1 MLSSPSVYST
11 CFGPLSHV
19 FPVNYIHVHC
29 VSQWHIVYLHV
40 NTGGLFCFLPMRVC
54 ISVCYCK
61 YLWVLTCDLFFK
73 NYITFLLSA
82 LSEFPSRGQISIR
95 CLVPALSISKQPQHQ
110 APYLTTGHTSRMYRI
125 DRHRRWPEAL
135 AINHRLITAQHETA
149 QHGLHPFFG
158 FTLAQLRRTTECG
171 WCIDM

>member
-1 MLSSPSVYST
+1 MGCLFF
-11 CFGPLSHV
+11 C
-19 FPVNYIHVHC
+19 
-29 VSQWHIVYLHV
+29 QWECVYLSAIV
-40 NTGGLFCFLPMRVC
+40 SIYECWPVT
-54 ISVCYCK
+54 Y
-61 YLWVLTCDLFFK
+61 FFK

-82 LSEFPSRGQISIR
+82 LSEFPSQGQISIR

-158 FTLAQLRRTTECG
+158 FTLAQLRRTTEWMVHWYVAIIGCCRTQPASSIRITSMG
-171 WCIDM
+171 WGLFF